1 MILEEITGGIK
12 IKHPGMPWAGKVII
26 SGSEAPVRFALAGV
40 CPDGG
45 RWLPPASHVGEFLY
59 PRFCGE
65 SVRHL
70 AFFEFWR
77 WGIKIV
83 DPICPLASPEASSP
97 FVIPFAPVAAEQP
110 GEGGGLGFLSPYTG
124 GGCFQIS
131 CPHKVITLLY

>member
-1 MILEEITGGIK
+1 MDRKSETPPICMILVERTGGIK
-12 IKHPGMPWAGKVII
+12 IEHPRMPWAGKVII
-26 SGSEAPVRFALAGV
+26 SGSEAPVRFALAEV

-70 AFFEFWR
+70 AFFDFGR

-83 DPICPLASPEASSP
+83 DPVFPIGPPKAVCPS
-97 FVIPFAPVAAEQP
+97 
-110 GEGGGLGFLSPYTG
+110 
-124 GGCFQIS
+124 
-131 CPHKVITLLY
+131 